1 MNRVSANAPV
11 HHTGPSMA
19 GPEGVELHASPPP
32 ASHGT
37 DPSPLQP
44 VIFSTDLVE
53 PRSRLDLW
61 QSKYESFNTI
71 VPTGSPGPS
80 FSDRNVIW
88 SFGALALSRN
98 TAPGVSIE
106 RSTRQIRRDSID
118 HWVLRVARTG
128 ASRYR
133 SASACFVTSPGLLAL
148 FSLGEPSESDRT
160 NADWL
165 SLYIPRDAFP
175 DLSMGLAALGAG
187 VLETPGAA
195 LLADYLLLLERRL
208 SAMTPE
214 QVPVLATATRSMIA
228 ACLLAGIAPGTVSPA
243 DKATARMERIRHV
256 IRQNIGRATL
266 DPQKICSLAGVSR
279 SNLYR
284 LFEPHGGVAH
294 YIQGQRLRM
303 AHAMLSEP
311 GCRASVAEIG
321 ERLGFFDASAFSRVF
336 RREFGYTPGEAR
348 AAGQQGLRAT
358 GVETTCSTSCG
369 LDFGG
374 LLRRLAVGDR
384 REALPPA

>member
-1 MNRVSANAPV
+1 MTRANALQHCARSPMD
-11 HHTGPSMA
+11 GPA
-19 GPEGVELHASPPP
+19 GMEQPIASC
-32 ASHGT
+32 GT
-37 DPSPLQP
+37 DSSPLQP
-44 VIFSTDLVE
+44 VVFSTDLVE
-53 PRSRLDLW
+53 PNRRLDLW
-61 QSKYESFNTI
+61 QSKYESFNIIT
-71 VPTGSPGPS
+71 PMGEADPS
-80 FSDRNVIW
+80 FSGRNVIW

-106 RSTRQIRRDSID
+106 RSARQVRRDSID
-118 HWVLRVARTG
+118 HWVVRVARTG

-133 SASACFVTSPGLLAL
+133 SASACFVTSPGVPAL

-175 DLSMGLAALGAG
+175 ELSVGLAALGAG

-228 ACLLAGIAPGTVSPA
+228 ACLLTGIAPKAVSPV
-243 DKATARMERIRHV
+243 DKATAQIERIRQV

-266 DPQKICSLAGVSR
+266 DPQRICRLAGVSR
-279 SNLYR
+279 SVLYR

-294 YIQGQRLRM
+294 YIQGQRLHM
-303 AHAMLSEP
+303 AHAMLSER
-311 GCRASVAEIG
+311 GCRLSVGEIG
-321 ERLGFFDASAFSRVF
+321 ERVGFFDASTFSRVF

-348 AAGQQGLRAT
+348 SAGQQGLRAA
-358 GVETTCSTSCG
+358 GAETMHSTSFG

-374 LLRRLAVGDR
+374 LLRRLGAGDR
-384 REALPPA
+384 RGAAVPPA

>member
-1 MNRVSANAPV
+1 MNRVSANAPP
-11 HHTGPSMA
+11 HHVGPPMA
-19 GPEGVELHASPPP
+19 GPAGAEQPGSLSP

-37 DPSPLQP
+37 DSSPLQP

-53 PRSRLDLW
+53 PRHRLDLW
-61 QSKYESFNTI
+61 QSKYASFNTI
-71 VPTGSPGPS
+71 VPTGEPVPS
-80 FSDRNVIW
+80 FSGRNVIW
-88 SFGALALSRN
+88 SFGALALSHN
-98 TAPGVSIE
+98 TAPGVSVE
-106 RSTRQIRRDSID
+106 RSARQVRRDSID
-118 HWVLRVARTG
+118 HWVVRVARTG
-128 ASRYR
+128 TSRYR
-133 SASACFVTSPGLLAL
+133 SASACFVTSPGVPAL

-175 DLSMGLAALGAG
+175 ELSMGLAALGTG

-214 QVPVLATATRSMIA
+214 QVPVLATATRSMIS
-228 ACLLAGIAPGTVSPA
+228 ACLLAGIAPGAVSPE
-243 DKATARMERIRHV
+243 DKATAQMERIRHV

-266 DPQKICSLAGVSR
+266 DPQKICRLAGVSR

-311 GCRASVAEIG
+311 GCRVSVAGIG
-321 ERLGFFDASAFSRVF
+321 EQLGFFDASAFSRVF
-336 RREFGYTPGEAR
+336 RREFGYTPSEAR

-358 GVETTCSTSCG
+358 GAETMHSTSCD

-374 LLRRLAVGDR
+374 LLRRLGAGDR
-384 REALPPA
+384 RGVLPPA